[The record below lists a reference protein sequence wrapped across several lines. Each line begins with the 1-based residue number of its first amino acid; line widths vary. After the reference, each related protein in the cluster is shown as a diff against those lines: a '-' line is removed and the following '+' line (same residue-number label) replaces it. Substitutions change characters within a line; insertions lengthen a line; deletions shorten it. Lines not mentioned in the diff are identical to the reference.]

1 MNEDQLEPQV
11 ETEERSEWT
20 VPVLDAV
27 QLKPLDLI
35 VAAVGGRVVVIPPNA
50 AGYVVPRQSNERYC
64 QALRT
69 ANNVAA
75 HQILVSGM
83 DAER

>member
-1 MNEDQLEPQV
+1 MDEGELQPQV

-27 QLKPLDLI
+27 QLKPLDLT
-35 VAAVGGRVVVIPPNA
+35 VAAVGGRVVVIPPTG
-50 AGYVVPRQSNERYC
+50 AGYVVPPRSNERYC
-64 QALRT
+64 AALRT
-69 ANNVAA
+69 ANSVAS
-75 HQILVSGM
+75 HQTLITGM